1 MLHVAAALDPKTKE
15 ERIQAWGHSINW
27 DDILAI
33 MRELYPKEKW
43 VDDFVGGA
51 RLSITTDPAVPLAL
65 LKKWGNQDGYKTV
78 RDTVKDSV
86 DVFLKWYPR
95 K

>member
-1 MLHVAAALDPKTKE
+1 MLHVAAALDPKIKG

-27 DDILAI
+27 DEVLDI

-43 VDDFVGGA
+43 VADFVSGA
-51 RLSITTDPAVPLAL
+51 KLSITTDTAVPLAL

-78 RDTVKDSV
+78 RDTVAESV
-86 DVFLKWYPR
+86 DVYLKWYPR